1 MGLIDV
7 GHSSADSVNIWSHAK
22 DRKKM
27 LKVLSESTVVKGSDN
42 KSESVAFGPKAV
54 ASAGSSAESQGS
66 EYLKTVG
73 KGLAYIYFMNFGTQ
87 LQGSSHHW

>member
-1 MGLIDV
+1 MRKIRKIFYSFRMGLIDV

-42 KSESVAFGPKAV
+42 KSESVAF
-54 ASAGSSAESQGS
+54 ESPNCALVQ
-66 EYLKTVG
+66 EALLKV
-73 KGLAYIYFMNFGTQ
+73 KVQNI
-87 LQGSSHHW
+87 